1 MRNNVIEKRARL
13 WYDIAV
19 NKICGL
25 RRSKEKGVVI
35 KMGVLSKIGIF
46 IAVIVISNYVVSLVF
61 KLIFKKTKA
70 VQLRFLKYAVNVI
83 IDVIAFYSLAQQFEL
98 TRDISKAL
106 LQSGSLILAIA
117 TFAAQ
122 QALGNV
128 ISGISLSVS
137 RPYNV
142 DEKIRVIQGGTVIA
156 EGLVKDVTLRHTLIN
171 QFNGETCIVPNSV
184 MDSAVIINTNF
195 TENIGNYVEIEI
207 GYGAD
212 IEKAIAIMRKICAEH
227 ELTLN
232 TEENSVTAS
241 GYTQNG
247 VTIKTIIWTQ
257 NLNDSFRACSDI
269 RIALVKEFNRNGI
282 EIPYQTVT
290 ISNYTPA

>member
-1 MRNNVIEKRARL
+1 MNL
-13 WYDIAV
+13 
-19 NKICGL
+19 
-25 RRSKEKGVVI
+25 
-35 KMGVLSKIGIF
+35 LSKIGLF
-46 IAVIVISNYVVSLVF
+46 FGVILLSNYVVSL
-61 KLIFKKTKA
+61 IFRYIAQKTKA
-70 VQLRFLKYAVNVI
+70 VHLRFTKSAINVI
-83 IDVIAFYSLAQQFEL
+83 IDVIAFYSLAQQFEM
-98 TRDISKAL
+98 TKDISKVL

-128 ISGISLSVS
+128 ISGISLSMS
-137 RPYNV
+137 KPYNV

-156 EGLVKDVTLRHTLIN
+156 EGLVKDVTLRHTLIY

-184 MDSAVIINTNF
+184 MDSAVVINTNF

-212 IEKAIAIMRKICAEH
+212 IEKAVEIMRRICVEH
-227 ELTLN
+227 EEAN
-232 TEENSVTAS
+232 AVTAS

-247 VTIKTIIWTQ
+247 VTLKTIIWTQ

-269 RIALVKEFNRNGI
+269 RIALVREFGKSGI

-290 ISNYTPA
+290 ISNYEPEKPD

>member
-1 MRNNVIEKRARL
+1 MN
-13 WYDIAV
+13 
-19 NKICGL
+19 
-25 RRSKEKGVVI
+25 
-35 KMGVLSKIGIF
+35 VLSKIGIF
-46 IAVIVISNYVVSLVF
+46 IAIIVVSNYLIS
-61 KLIFKKTKA
+61 LIFKYISKKTKA
-70 VQLRFLKYAVNVI
+70 VHLSLSKCAINVI
-83 IDVIAFYSLAQQFEL
+83 IDIIAFYSLAQQFEV

-142 DEKIRVIQGGTVIA
+142 DEKIRVLQGGTVIA
-156 EGLVKDVTLRHTLIN
+156 EGLVKDVTLRHTLIY

-184 MDSAVIINTNF
+184 MDTAVIVNTNY
-195 TENIGNYVEIEI
+195 TENIGNYVEVEI
-207 GYGAD
+207 GYSAD
-212 IEKAIAIMRKICAEH
+212 IEKAIGIMRKICAKH

-232 TEENSVTAS
+232 TEANAVTAS

-247 VTIKTIIWTQ
+247 VTLKTIIWTE

-269 RIALVKEFNRNGI
+269 RVALIKEFKKNGI

-290 ISNYTPA
+290 ISNYSPKKSK

>member
-1 MRNNVIEKRARL
+1 MSIL
-13 WYDIAV
+13 P
-19 NKICGL
+19 
-25 RRSKEKGVVI
+25 
-35 KMGVLSKIGIF
+35 KIGIF
-46 IAVIVISNYVVSLVF
+46 ATVIVISNYLVSLIF
-61 KLIFKKTKA
+61 KYFSKKTKA
-70 VQLRFLKYAVNVI
+70 VHFRFSKYAINVI
-83 IDVIAFYSLAQQFEL
+83 IDIIAFYSLSQQFEI
-98 TRDISKAL
+98 TRDISKVL

-128 ISGISLSVS
+128 ISGISLSMS
-137 RPYNV
+137 QPYNV

-156 EGLVKDVTLRHTLIN
+156 EGLVKDVTLRHTLIY

-184 MDSAVIINTNF
+184 MDSSVIINTNF

-212 IEKAIAIMRKICAEH
+212 LDKALKIMHQICINH

-232 TEENSVTAS
+232 TEENAVTVS

-247 VTIKTIIWTQ
+247 VTLKTIIWSK
-257 NLNDSFRACSDI
+257 NLNDSFKACSDI
-269 RIALVKEFNRNGI
+269 RIALVREFNKNDI

-290 ISNYTPA
+290 ISNYAPEDETSVKTQIS

>member
-1 MRNNVIEKRARL
+1 MDL
-13 WYDIAV
+13 LY
-19 NKICGL
+19 
-25 RRSKEKGVVI
+25 
-35 KMGVLSKIGIF
+35 KIGVF
-46 IAVIVISNYVVSLVF
+46 IVVVVGSNYLIGLVF
-61 KLIFKKTKA
+61 KYISRKSKA
-70 VQLRFLKYAVNVI
+70 VHLRISKCAINVI
-83 IDVIAFYSLAQQFEL
+83 IDVIAIYALTQQFEV
-98 TRDISKAL
+98 TKDISKVL
-106 LQSGSLILAIA
+106 LQSGSLVLAIA

-137 RPYNV
+137 KPYNV

-156 EGLVKDVTLRHTLIN
+156 EGLVKDVTLRHTLIY

-184 MDSAVIINTNF
+184 MDSAVVINTNF

-212 IEKAIAIMRKICAEH
+212 MEKAISIMQKICVEH
-227 ELTLN
+227 KLTLN
-232 TEENSVTAS
+232 TEANLVTAS

-247 VTIKTIIWTQ
+247 VILKTIIWTR

-269 RIALVKEFNRNGI
+269 RVALVREFGMNGI

-290 ISNYTPA
+290 ISNYRP

>member
-1 MRNNVIEKRARL
+1 MSL
-13 WYDIAV
+13 
-19 NKICGL
+19 L
-25 RRSKEKGVVI
+25 P
-35 KMGVLSKIGIF
+35 KIGIF
-46 IAVIVISNYVVSLVF
+46 VAVIIISNYLIS
-61 KLIFKKTKA
+61 LIFKYIYKKTKA
-70 VQLRFLKYAVNVI
+70 VHLRFSKYALNVI
-83 IDVIAFYSLAQQFEL
+83 IDIVVFYSLAQQFEM
-98 TRDISKAL
+98 TRDISKVL

-137 RPYNV
+137 KPYNV

-156 EGLVKDVTLRHTLIN
+156 EGLVKDVTLRHTLIY

-184 MDSAVIINTNF
+184 MDSAVVINTNY

-207 GYGAD
+207 GYSAD
-212 IEKAIAIMRKICAEH
+212 MEKAIAIMRKICSEH

-232 TEENSVTAS
+232 TEANAVTVS
-241 GYTQNG
+241 GFTQNG
-247 VTIKTIIWTQ
+247 AILKTIIWSKD
-257 NLNDSFRACSDI
+257 LNDSFKACSDI
-269 RIALVKEFNRNGI
+269 RVALVREFNKNGI

-290 ISNYTPA
+290 ISNYVPETN